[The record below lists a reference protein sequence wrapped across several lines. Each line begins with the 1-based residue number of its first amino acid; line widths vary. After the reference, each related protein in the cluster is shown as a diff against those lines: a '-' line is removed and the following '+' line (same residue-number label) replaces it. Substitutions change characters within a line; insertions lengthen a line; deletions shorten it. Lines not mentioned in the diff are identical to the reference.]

1 MERVMIC
8 EKGNSTLS
16 LSEQDLWIAIEDF
29 LNKGKL
35 HRQYYKIQ
43 SMKMHKKGSI
53 KSVTVEVILK

>member
-1 MERVMIC
+1 MIC

-35 HRQYYKIQ
+35 HRQYYKVQ
-43 SMKMHKKGSI
+43 SMKIHKKGSI
-53 KSVTVEVILK
+53 KPVTVG